1 MLRTM
6 VAGFTEDT
14 RSLSL
19 RAACARA
26 ARVTWFAL
34 TERSVVETL
43 LTDPSCRSH
52 VAAVAPRDELFFAAH
67 RSYLVRGLDR
77 PGRGQA
83 ALVHY
88 RNESSALDA
97 EYHQAVYGRGELRL
111 WRREHEGVVF
121 DIRLM
126 PGNDVLFEGGLSL
139 TFFVDDHRIA
149 VLSYSNVVPWLLDGR
164 PPPARP
170 DGSNAPL
177 VPFVTRRQ
185 SSFHAYRR
193 AFTDTFGR
201 GTPGHLCVAA
211 LEGIALAQGSRELRG
226 IPADRHPAGRVVR
239 ADGESHLETMYDE
252 FWRSLS
258 GARSSPLAW
267 AIPLPL
273 QSTPLEELNSKNRR
287 RAIKLRRHLASV
299 RDAAFRAYRPHLLR
313 PAAIGFT
320 PGPECRCEDASGSEN
335 AKDDPAHAELT
346 TA

>member
-6 VAGFTEDT
+6 VAGFAEDT
-14 RSLSL
+14 RSLSW

-34 TERSVVETL
+34 TKRPVVEAL
-43 LTDPSCRSH
+43 LADPSCRSH
-52 VAAVAPRDELFFAAH
+52 VAAVAPGDDLFFAAH
-67 RSYLVRGLDR
+67 RSYLVRGLGP
-77 PGRGQA
+77 PGRGLA
-83 ALVHY
+83 ALAHY
-88 RNESSALDA
+88 RNESRALDA
-97 EYHQAVYGRGELRL
+97 DYHRAVYGRGELLL

-149 VLSYSNVVPWLLDGR
+149 LLSYSNVLPWLLDDR
-164 PPPARP
+164 APPARS
-170 DGSNAPL
+170 DARDAPL

-201 GTPGHLCVAA
+201 GTPGHLCIAA

-226 IPADRHPAGRVVR
+226 IPADRHPAGHVAR
-239 ADGESHLETMYDE
+239 ADGGNHLETMYDE

-258 GARSSPLAW
+258 GARSSSLAW

-273 QSTPLEELNSKNRR
+273 HSTPLDELNSKNRR

-299 RDAAFRAYRPHLLR
+299 RDSAFRAYRPHLLR
-313 PAAIGFT
+313 PPKIDFT
-320 PGPECRCEDASGSEN
+320 PGPECGEDACESES
-335 AKDDPAHAELT
+335 AEEGRAHAELT
-346 TA
+346 QP